1 MRIDI
6 CTCTSHDILGY
17 VFMVLFSI
25 IGWLALDCFN
35 EISSDVNF
43 DVFLSVIGFAL
54 EYKLSL
60 LDDRNLKSL

>member
-1 MRIDI
+1 
-6 CTCTSHDILGY
+6 
-17 VFMVLFSI
+17 MVLFSI